1 MKKSAQKALRL
12 RLGARVLKLRVKQ
25 GWSQE
30 VLAKQAGLH
39 RNYIGHVERGEL
51 NMGMINVCQLAAA
64 FGMTM
69 SAFLKGIE

>member
-1 MKKSAQKALRL
+1 MKKSAQKTLRIH
-12 RLGARVLKLRVKQ
+12 LGARVLKLRVKQ

-30 VLAKQAGLH
+30 VLAKHAGLH

-51 NMGMINVCQLAAA
+51 NMGMINVHQLAAA

-69 SAFLKGIE
+69 STFLKGI